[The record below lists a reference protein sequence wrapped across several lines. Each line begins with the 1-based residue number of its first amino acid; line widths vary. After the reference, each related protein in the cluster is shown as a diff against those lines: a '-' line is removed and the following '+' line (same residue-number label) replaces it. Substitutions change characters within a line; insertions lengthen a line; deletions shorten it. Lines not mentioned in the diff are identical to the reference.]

1 MQVKQRHWNMVM
13 AGIDGLRDKMQV
25 KQKHWDRVK
34 PGTYGLRDKS

>member
-1 MQVKQRHWNMVM
+1 MQVKQRHWDRVM
-13 AGIDGLRDKMQV
+13 PGTYGLRDKMQV

>member
-1 MQVKQRHWNMVM
+1 MVM
-13 AGIDGLRDKMQV
+13 AGIYGLRNKMQV